1 METLQTYINTKEIS
15 RILINTRNQNAA
27 FHFFRVTLS
36 DICMKNSPWQIC
48 PIIFIKIWRNLHLQ
62 YVGGGT
68 QIGN

>member
-1 METLQTYINTKEIS
+1 METLQTYINTKEIG

-48 PIIFIKIWRNLHLQ
+48 PIIFIEI
-62 YVGGGT
+62 
-68 QIGN
+68 